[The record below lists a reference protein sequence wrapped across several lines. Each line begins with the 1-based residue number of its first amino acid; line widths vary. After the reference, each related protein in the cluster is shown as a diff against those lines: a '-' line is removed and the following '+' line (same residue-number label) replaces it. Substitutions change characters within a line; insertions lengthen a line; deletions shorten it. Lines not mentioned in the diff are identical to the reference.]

1 MTDQH
6 PPAHGWT
13 VVLRR
18 RPARMVAGRP
28 VGGWTEEFEIVCC
41 YCGDDPDLD
50 YREVS
55 PVLQQIR
62 GPYPLAAGVTAYLRH
77 ARRHPGP
84 AKSAGPAAA
93 GARGRHRLT
102 AQGSPAPA
110 ARGSR
115 DRDTAE

>member
-18 RPARMVAGRP
+18 RPARMVKGRP
-28 VGGWTEEFEIVCC
+28 EGGWTEEYEIVCC

-55 PVLQQIR
+55 PALQQIR
-62 GPYPLAAGVTAYLRH
+62 GPHPLPAGVTAYVRH

-84 AKSAGPAAA
+84 AKSA
-93 GARGRHRLT
+93 
-102 AQGSPAPA
+102 SPAPV

-115 DRDTAE
+115 DRDTAD